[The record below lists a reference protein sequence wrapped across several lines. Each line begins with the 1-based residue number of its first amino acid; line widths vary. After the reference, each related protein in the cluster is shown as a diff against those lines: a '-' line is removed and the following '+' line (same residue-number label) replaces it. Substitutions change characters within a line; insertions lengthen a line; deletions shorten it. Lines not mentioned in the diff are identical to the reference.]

1 MTRHGASFRTR
12 VTRLRLLKRGGWG
25 QFRAETVTLVDL
37 DVEGEQSETHAFE
50 VNDMFEVDILDLDDE
65 DAETGLPYGRERS
78 N

>member
-1 MTRHGASFRTR
+1 M
-12 VTRLRLLKRGGWG
+12 
-25 QFRAETVTLVDL
+25 TLVDL
-37 DVEGEQSETHAFE
+37 DVGGEQSETHEFE